1 MIALISIKIVI
12 VINHLM
18 TMSTM
23 NSGDNKNNLM
33 NKSEQ
38 KVMVLYCISY
48 ECIWY
53 FVKYLKRPMYK
64 GIIC

>member
-1 MIALISIKIVI
+1 
-12 VINHLM
+12 M